1 MLRFQQAEKRSQYE
15 EECRK
20 MAIREEVQRKQ
31 LDQLSEEIE
40 QKRKLIEWERD
51 TVSGLLAF
59 CMWSHVRV
67 SFIYHRIDGL
77 VQDCSNSSALA
88 VELLQSCTICTIC

>member
-51 TVSGLLAF
+51 TVSDYWLFACDLMSEYHLF
-59 CMWSHVRV
+59 IIV
-67 SFIYHRIDGL
+67 SM
-77 VQDCSNSSALA
+77 A
-88 VELLQSCTICTIC
+88 